1 MGRGRANGGRAVKI
15 NKFEV
20 SGLPKSESPP
30 ISKTLNADLNI
41 FTGRNGS
48 GKTTLLKLLWYVISG
63 NIEHAIR
70 EVPFTSVHVETSEYS
85 ITINR
90 RGNDPDGIKFVSNG
104 QTIEIDSF
112 FDEDG
117 DLEND
122 PVDEANGL
130 VMETGSSV
138 FFPTFR
144 RIEGGFSIKAAPRRT
159 GLLTQRPTT
168 TRNQAALEEAL
179 VDLSRRM
186 SVNAHTFVSS
196 ISTVDI
202 VDLLMRRYT
211 EMSEHSNTLQQKT
224 SQEIIDRIKEYKRET
239 GTHSVSE
246 SPDSVI
252 DAIRS
257 VIEGLD
263 QQREQILAPL
273 EAVRKLVVSLFKHTG
288 IVLNSRLSFGDAA
301 NAVSSEAL
309 SAGEKQMLS
318 FICYNAFYKDSIIFI
333 DEPELS
339 LHVDWQ
345 RQLFPILQAQGT
357 SNQFIIATHSPFIY
371 GKFPDKEVAMNMDRG
386 EDPTEASANG

>member
-1 MGRGRANGGRAVKI
+1 MQIK
-15 NKFEV
+15 KFEV
-20 SGLPKSESPP
+20 KGLPKIESAP
-30 ISKTLNADLNI
+30 ISRDLNTDLNI

-48 GKTTLLKLLWYVISG
+48 GKTTLLKLLWYIVSG

-70 EVPFTSVHVETSEYS
+70 EVPFSSVYVETSEYS
-85 ITINR
+85 IRVNK
-90 RGNDPDGIKFVSNG
+90 RGTDADGIVFTSNG
-104 QTIEIDSF
+104 EAEEFQSF

-117 DLEND
+117 DLVND
-122 PVDEANGL
+122 PVDEANSRI
-130 VMETGSSV
+130 MEIGSSV

-144 RIEGGFSIKAAPRRT
+144 RIEGGFSIRAAPRRS

-168 TRNQAALEEAL
+168 TRTQMALEEAL
-179 VDLSRRM
+179 VELSRRM
-186 SVNAHTFVSS
+186 SVQAHTFVSS

-211 EMSEHSNTLQQKT
+211 EMSEVSNTLQQKT
-224 SQEIIDRIKEYKRET
+224 SQTIIDRIKEYKRES
-239 GTHSVSE
+239 GTHTVSE
-246 SPDSVI
+246 SPDVVI

-263 QQREQILAPL
+263 QRREQILAPL
-273 EAVRKLVVSLFKHTG
+273 NAVKKLVEGLFQHTG

-318 FICYNAFYKDSIIFI
+318 FICYNAFYRDSIIFI

-345 RQLFPILQAQGT
+345 RQLFPILQSQGT

-371 GKFPDKEVAMNMDRG
+371 GKFPDKEIPMNVDRG
-386 EDPTEASANG
+386 EGLSGASANA

>member
-1 MGRGRANGGRAVKI
+1 MQIK
-15 NKFEV
+15 KFEV
-20 SGLPKSESPP
+20 KGLPKIDSAP
-30 ISKTLNADLNI
+30 ISKELNADLNI

-48 GKTTLLKLLWYVISG
+48 GKTTLLKLLWYVVSG

-70 EVPFTSVHVETSEYS
+70 EIPFTSVYVETSEYS
-85 ITINR
+85 VLINK
-90 RGNDPDGIKFVSNG
+90 RGTEPDGIVFTSNDEVR
-104 QTIEIDSF
+104 TFDSL

-117 DLEND
+117 DLDND
-122 PVDEANGL
+122 PADEANGQI
-130 VMETGSSV
+130 MEIGSSV

-159 GLLTQRPTT
+159 GLLTQRPTS
-168 TRNQAALEEAL
+168 TRTQMALEEAL
-179 VDLSRRM
+179 VELSRRM
-186 SVNAHTFVSS
+186 SVQSHTFVSS

-211 EMSEHSNTLQQKT
+211 EMSELSNNLQQKT
-224 SQEIIDRIKEYKRET
+224 SQEIIDKIKEYKRET
-239 GTHSVSE
+239 GTYHVSE
-246 SPDSVI
+246 SPDAVI

-263 QQREQILAPL
+263 QRREQILSPL
-273 EAVRKLVVSLFKHTG
+273 EAVKKLVVGLFQHTG

-301 NAVSSEAL
+301 DAVSSEML

-345 RQLFPILQAQGT
+345 RQLFPILQSQGT

-371 GKFPDKEVAMNMDRG
+371 GKYPDKEIAMNVDRG
-386 EDPTEASANG
+386 EGPGGASKNA